1 MSLSAVSLGLALLV
15 GGNAQTGRLTGREQD
30 IWQSMAPAIVTL
42 LEGDKPVAAA
52 ALIDDEGLFVA
63 AKNAIPASGDV
74 RARLSNGQVIHLN
87 VVARNG
93 VTGLALLEAE
103 GWSNPDVHAFRPPLE
118 KEQKG
123 ARLFAILANGPI
135 RAEFVS
141 DQLTG
146 VRTKSRIMVPL
157 SEIRFEAP
165 AELIGSALIVCENG
179 EFLGALNATLQNRQD
194 QNNYQGMQQALG
206 SNGSPLKGVL
216 GGNGGFQRLQQNN
229 IGPSS
234 MTIAY
239 TVGQDMVRQVLEGFR
254 SPNHQVAFPSIGV
267 FCQDANGAGAIIQ
280 KITPDSP
287 AEHVGLR
294 VGDIIQEVG
303 DTSIRD
309 QITFGKVML
318 KQRIGT
324 RIPIKVLRAGSLIV
338 PLEVTVGKAL
348 DRD

>member
-1 MSLSAVSLGLALLV
+1 MSLSAVSLGFALLL
-15 GGNAQTGRLTGREQD
+15 GGNAQTGRLTGREQEL
-30 IWQSMAPAIVTL
+30 WQSMAPAIVTVL
-42 LEGDKPVAAA
+42 DGDKPVAAA

-63 AKNAIPASGDV
+63 AKNAIPATGDV

-87 VVARNG
+87 VVARNA

-103 GWSNPDVHAFRPPLE
+103 GWSNPEIHAFKPPVE

-123 ARLFAILANGPI
+123 ARLFAILATGPI

-146 VRTKSRIMVPL
+146 VRTKSRILVPL

-194 QNNYQGMQQALG
+194 VNTYQGMQQALG
-206 SNGSPLKGVL
+206 NNGSGLGGVL
-216 GGNGGFQRLQQNN
+216 GSGGFQHLQPNN
-229 IGPSS
+229 IGPSP

-239 TVGQDMVRQVLEGFR
+239 TVGQDMVRQVLDGFR

-267 FCQDANGAGAIIQ
+267 FCQDAGGAGAIIQ

-287 AEHVGLR
+287 AEQVGLR

-303 DTSIRD
+303 ETQIHD
-309 QITFGKVML
+309 QISFGKVML
-318 KQRIGT
+318 KQRIGA
-324 RIPIKVLRAGSLIV
+324 RVPIKVLRQGNLII
-338 PLEVTVGKAL
+338 PKEVTVGKAL
-348 DRD
+348 DRE